1 MIGEGLGGPAGVERS
16 GLVPATPPGVSA
28 GQVWAR
34 GDYSVI
40 ARLLV
45 GLGGDLVRAAG
56 VTPAHR
62 VLDVAAGSGNAAIAA
77 AELGAEV
84 TAAELTPALI
94 ERGHEA
100 AAGRGVTLDWRQAD
114 AQQLPFVDG
123 EFDVVLSCI
132 GVMFA
137 ADQAVAARELLRVCR
152 PGGTVALANWTADG
166 AMGRLFALLERHA
179 PIPRE
184 GQAAP
189 TAWGDPA
196 HVRTLFGDRAS
207 RLTTHRRTARV
218 DFDGSPAQWCAL
230 YRASFAPVVETY
242 ERIGADPKRLAAL
255 DNDLLRFATG
265 EYLGSLGGPGRYE
278 FEYLLVLAEPAA

>member
-1 MIGEGLGGPAGVERS
+1 MNVEEPGGPVGVQRS
-16 GLVPATPPGVSA
+16 GPVPATPSEPSA

-34 GDYSVI
+34 GDYSMI

-56 VTPAHR
+56 VTSVHR

-77 AELGAEV
+77 AEACAEV
-84 TAAELTPALI
+84 TAAELIPALI
-94 ERGHEA
+94 DRGRRA
-100 AAGRGVTLDWRQAD
+100 AAARGVTLDWRQAD
-114 AQQLPFVDG
+114 AQQLPFLDS

-137 ADQAVAARELLRVCR
+137 ADQAAAARELLRVCR
-152 PGGTVALANWTADG
+152 PGGTVALANWTAEG

-179 PIPRE
+179 PIDR
-184 GQAAP
+184 GGL
-189 TAWGDPA
+189 TTSTGWGDPA
-196 HVRTLFGDRAS
+196 HVETLFGDGVA
-207 RLTTHRRTARV
+207 RLTTHRRTARLA
-218 DFDGSPAQWCAL
+218 FDGSPAQWCAL
-230 YRASFAPVVETY
+230 YRESFAPVVETY
-242 ERIGADPKRLAAL
+242 ARIGADPRRLAAL

-265 EYLGSLGGPGRYE
+265 EYLGSPGGPGRYE